1 VFDLSF
7 LRHIPNLTF
16 AIPRDEVQLRRIMLT
31 ALQGDGPFAYRYP
44 RGNGLGLDLSGP
56 VTPLQVG
63 RGEKL
68 REGGDGLVLAVGPL
82 VAPALAAAEELAGA
96 GWNLAVIDPC
106 FLKPLDRELLLA
118 EASRSGRVITLEENV
133 LQGGF
138 GSAVLELLADAGIL
152 CPTLRLGL
160 PDQFIEQGTQAELHA
175 RYGLDAAG
183 ITRSIRTFLETP
195 AA

>member
-1 VFDLSF
+1 VK
-7 LRHIPNLTF
+7 
-16 AIPRDEVQLRRIMLT
+16 
-31 ALQGDGPFAYRYP
+31 ALIIIIIIIYLFIIIIIII
-44 RGNGLGLDLSGP
+44 S
-56 VTPLQVG
+56 
-63 RGEKL
+63 
-68 REGGDGLVLAVGPL
+68 
-82 VAPALAAAEELAGA
+82 
-96 GWNLAVIDPC
+96 
-106 FLKPLDRELLLA
+106 
-118 EASRSGRVITLEENV
+118 RVITLEENV